1 MGHFLQVVQEES
13 HNHEVPD
20 PRISCLIR
28 ARCPSEQLLRPD
40 QGLRSSGVH
49 LLHRLLAGLR
59 NSAIPASP
67 KVIRPT
73 TDSALAYMKE
83 YFGEDLCSA
92 AAQAYLESILNGGDA
107 AEANAAAASAY
118 KAASRAGATI
128 TPGSPCE
135 AAKTSFVRNY
145 NSGKDV

>member
-92 AAQAYLESILNGGDA
+92 AASLAYLAAIAENPEPSAACKESA
-107 AEANAAAASAY
+107 TAY
-118 KAASRAGATI
+118 
-128 TPGSPCE
+128 
-135 AAKTSFVRNY
+135 
-145 NSGKDV
+145 